1 MHVIFFILHS
11 LFFYL
16 KHTEVHA
23 CYIFHFAQSFFILI
37 QLSMNKDKKK
47 KACIKSVHLILEED
61 VDFLWL
67 TQNLNYNA
75 NNSLSMHP

>member
-1 MHVIFFILHS
+1 MLYIFHFAQS
-11 LFFYL
+11 FFYL

-23 CYIFHFAQSFFILI
+23 CYIFHFAQSFFFILI
-37 QLSMNKDKKK
+37 QLSINKDKK

>member
-11 LFFYL
+11 LFF
-16 KHTEVHA
+16 
-23 CYIFHFAQSFFILI
+23 ILI
-37 QLSMNKDKKK
+37 QLSINKDKK